1 MKSIKF
7 KSIKYRLIFS
17 FLLIIVLLCSG
28 LSLIS
33 IYVSQKSIKK
43 TVTTTLPE
51 IAKQASNSIDN
62 RLISQLKAVELLAE
76 NDKLKNPDIP
86 LDMKL
91 VILQEEI
98 KNNKALKISILD
110 TKGSI
115 LVSTNNNYNVSNKDN
130 LTKINQGTSFI
141 SDPILTDDGKTAVI
155 MYVAPLKFKDK
166 VMGALSLT
174 QNADELSK
182 YADDIRFGK
191 TGKCFILNKTGVTIA
206 HNDKSM
212 ILNNEYSLNSIKT
225 NPDLKDLVAI
235 QKNMVDGQ
243 VGSGLYKYL
252 GIEKYI
258 GYSPVKST
266 GWSVGILVEESE
278 AFADVMT
285 LKISILV
292 ASSVFLIIGIVTI
305 LILSISIA
313 NPLKTCSNSLNSMAQ
328 GDFSIE
334 LPEVLLKRHDEI
346 GSMTLALDKM
356 KKSVSSILT
365 NIKND
370 SQSLD
375 TETNSIS
382 ALSQELTSSSHN
394 ISTAI
399 NDVSK
404 GTLDQA
410 QDLIDINNIL
420 QNFNVKL
427 EDMFNLITNV
437 DSSSE
442 EIKSLANS
450 SNKDM
455 EQVIKSVGN
464 VNDSFKN
471 LSQKIENVEKNI
483 SKINE
488 ITVLINS
495 ISDQTNLLALNAAIE
510 AARAG
515 ESGRGFSVVAEEI
528 RKLAEQSKTSSINI
542 AKLIDEISKD
552 TQTMVSTTNLV
563 KSELEN
569 QENNISVAI
578 NSFET
583 IKYAVDVV
591 APKITSANTSIK
603 TLTENKNIII
613 EKVEGSS
620 SIAEEVSASSE
631 EISASAIEMLKSI
644 ENISNAL
651 KTLSKMS
658 KDMMESINKFK
669 L

>member
-1 MKSIKF
+1 MKAIKI
-7 KSIKYRLIFS
+7 KSIKYKLILS
-17 FLLIIVLLCSG
+17 FVSIILLLCFG

-33 IYVSQKSIKK
+33 IYVAQNSIKK
-43 TVTTTLPE
+43 TITTTLPE
-51 IAKQASNSIDN
+51 IAKQASSSIDN
-62 RLISQLKAVELLAE
+62 YLTSQLRTVELLTGS
-76 NDKLKNPDIP
+76 DKLQNPDTP
-86 LDMKL
+86 LDVKL
-91 VILQEEI
+91 SILQEQAGNI
-98 KNNKALKISILD
+98 KALKMSLLD
-110 TKGSI
+110 SRGNI
-115 LVSTNNNYNVSNKDN
+115 LVSTNNNYNVPAKDN
-130 LTKINQGTSFI
+130 FKKINQGSSYI

-155 MYVAPLKFKDK
+155 IYVAPLKFNDK
-166 VMGALSLT
+166 VVGAISVT
-174 QNADELSK
+174 QNTDELNN
-182 YADDIRFGK
+182 YANNIKFGK
-191 TGKCFILNKTGVTIA
+191 TGKCFILSKSGVTIA
-206 HNDKSM
+206 HSDKSM
-212 ILNNEYSLNSIKT
+212 ILNNEYSLDAIKT
-225 NPDLKDLVAI
+225 NPDLKDLVNI
-235 QKNMVDGQ
+235 QKNMIDGQ
-243 VGSGLYKYL
+243 VGSGLYNYLDVDKYV
-252 GIEKYI
+252 
-258 GYSPVKST
+258 GYAPVKST
-266 GWSVGILVEESE
+266 GWSVGILVESSES
-278 AFADVMT
+278 FSDVKT
-285 LKISILV
+285 LKISILS
-292 ASSVFLIIGIVTI
+292 ASGLFLLIGTITI
-305 LILSISIA
+305 LVLSTSIA
-313 NPLKTCSNSLNSMAQ
+313 TPIKSCSNNLNAMAQ

-334 LPEVLLKRHDEI
+334 ISSDLIKRHDEI
-346 GSMTLALDKM
+346 GSMTRALDEM
-356 KKSVSSILT
+356 KKSVSNILI
-365 NIKND
+365 NIKNN

-382 ALSQELTSSSHN
+382 SLSQELTVSSHN

-404 GTLDQA
+404 GTSDQA
-410 QDLIDINNIL
+410 QDLIDINTIL
-420 QNFNVKL
+420 ENFNNKL

-442 EIKSLANS
+442 EIKTLANS

-464 VNDSFKN
+464 VNESFKD
-471 LSQKIENVEKNI
+471 LSQKIENVENNI

-528 RKLAEQSKTSSINI
+528 RKLAEQSKASSFKI
-542 AKLIDEISKD
+542 ANLISEIAKD

-603 TLTENKNIII
+603 TLTDNKNIIL

-620 SIAEEVSASSE
+620 SIAEEVSASSQ
-631 EISASAIEMLKSI
+631 EISASAIEMLRSI

-651 KTLSKMS
+651 KILSKMS

>member
-1 MKSIKF
+1 MKSIKI
-7 KSIKYRLIFS
+7 KSIKSKLILS
-17 FLLIIVLLCSG
+17 FILIIVLLCSG

-33 IYVSQKSIKK
+33 IYVSQNSIKK

-51 IAKQASNSIDN
+51 IAKQASNSIDTY
-62 RLISQLKAVELLAE
+62 LTSQLRTVELLAE
-76 NDKLKNPDIP
+76 NDKLKNPDTP
-86 LDMKL
+86 LDVKL
-91 VILQEEI
+91 AILQEEAENI
-98 KNNKALKISILD
+98 KALKISILD
-110 TKGSI
+110 NRGNI
-115 LVSTNNNYNVSNKDN
+115 LVSTNNSYNVPPKDSIR
-130 LTKINQGTSFI
+130 KSNQGSSFI
-141 SDPILTDDGKTAVI
+141 SDPVISDDGKTTVM
-155 MYVAPLKFKDK
+155 MYVAPIKFKDK
-166 VMGALSLT
+166 IVGALSVT
-174 QNADELSK
+174 QSADELNK
-182 YADDIRFGK
+182 YSSNIKFGK
-191 TGKCFILNKTGVTIA
+191 SGQCFILSKSGITIA
-206 HNDKSM
+206 HSNKSM
-212 ILNNEYSLNSIKT
+212 ILNSEYTLDSIKT
-225 NPDLKDLVAI
+225 KPELKDLVSV
-235 QKNMVDGQ
+235 QKNMIDGQ
-243 VGSGLYKYL
+243 VGYGFYNYL
-252 GIEKYI
+252 GIDKYV

-266 GWSVGILVEESE
+266 GWSVGILVEASE
-278 AFADVMT
+278 AFSDVKT
-285 LKISILV
+285 LKLSILI
-292 ASSVFLIIGIVTI
+292 ASGVFLFIGTLTI
-305 LILSISIA
+305 LILSVSIA
-313 NPLKTCSNSLNSMAQ
+313 NPIKTCSNSLNAMAQ

-334 LPEVLLKRHDEI
+334 LPEALLKKHDEI
-346 GSMTLALDKM
+346 GSMTKSLDSM
-356 KKSVSSILT
+356 KKSVSTILN
-365 NIKND
+365 NIKNN
-370 SQSLD
+370 SQSLAA
-375 TETNSIS
+375 ETLGIS
-382 ALSQELTSSSHN
+382 SLSQELTISSHN

-410 QDLIDINNIL
+410 QDLIDINTIL
-420 QNFNVKL
+420 QDFNIKL
-427 EDMFNLITNV
+427 EDMFNLINNV

-442 EIKSLANS
+442 EIITLANS

-464 VNDSFKN
+464 VNESFQN

-488 ITVLINS
+488 ITALINS

-528 RKLAEQSKTSSINI
+528 RKLAEQSKTSSFNI
-542 AKLIDEISKD
+542 AKLITEIAKD

-583 IKYAVDVV
+583 IKYAVDIV

-603 TLTENKNIII
+603 TLTDNKNIII

-631 EISASAIEMLKSI
+631 EISASAIEMLRSI

-651 KTLSKMS
+651 KTLTNMS
-658 KDMMESINKFK
+658 KDMTESINKFK